1 MFINYVLHESD
12 LENNIKITDTD
23 INFEI
28 IYNKNYIPQQYIN
41 EIKKA
46 NVLIIPSEGFR
57 DDNDICYFPE
67 CTSEFYGFLKNKKK
81 IQTEICIDDDH
92 FQTLELH
99 VIPVPT
105 MELKSHF
112 RGYLLGSIRSF
123 FKKKNGRKSEETYER
138 SVVRPVFSYYGK
150 LTFTDDVLQHLIQH
164 SLTGIHGIAGVNKVK
179 VGKSTQDVGNG
190 IDVMTKL
197 DGDARGGAAL
207 SIKAV
212 TGKPIKFIGVSEK
225 LDGLEEFHPDRYA
238 SRILDLGDVET
249 IIEKAQAAFDEESMA
264 ATWEKPAVLPGCLR
278 IRAYLL

>member
-1 MFINYVLHESD
+1 LLHESD

-99 VIPVPT
+99 ADIIYIATLMVQYVVLPIVINLISAYLVDKV
-105 MELKSHF
+105 KSMNEDSK
-112 RGYLLGSIRSF
+112 SINVNIHIIVE
-123 FKKKNGRKSEETYER
+123 KNGKSKKIDYNG
-138 SVVRPVFSYYGK
+138 SVANLEK
-150 LTFTDDVLQHLIQH
+150 TM
-164 SLTGIHGIAGVNKVK
+164 KV
-179 VGKSTQDVGNG
+179 V
-190 IDVMTKL
+190 
-197 DGDARGGAAL
+197 
-207 SIKAV
+207 
-212 TGKPIKFIGVSEK
+212 EK
-225 LDGLEEFHPDRYA
+225 
-238 SRILDLGDVET
+238 T
-249 IIEKAQAAFDEESMA
+249 IFK
-264 ATWEKPAVLPGCLR
+264 
-278 IRAYLL
+278 